1 MAAQLLTDL
10 GEVAQ
15 DTLEF
20 LHVECDAGLSMAWRP
35 RAIFRK
41 IAPDFLNQGT
51 SLPVAISKRVQK
63 VKPSPTLAVT
73 ARYLA
78 LKAEGKDI
86 IGLGAGEPDFDT
98 PTHIADAGVE
108 AIRTGVT
115 RYTAV
120 DGTAELKDAIIAKF
134 KRDNGLT
141 YARNQVLVSSGAKQ
155 TCFNLCA
162 ALLDP
167 GDECL
172 IPAPYW
178 VSYPDMALLADGIP
192 VFIYG
197 GPDQGYKITAAQLA
211 AAITPRSKLFF
222 INSPSNPTGAAYTKA
237 ELQALGDVLAMHP
250 NIIIA
255 SDEMYE
261 HIYWADEPFASFVQ
275 ANPNLYDRTVT
286 INGVSKAYAMTG
298 WRIGYC
304 GGPKDIVTAMATVQ
318 GQSTSNASSISQRAS
333 AVALNGDQRC
343 VTEMN
348 KAFKARHD
356 YVVAALNAIP
366 GVSCLPGAGT
376 FYAFAH
382 VAGAMRTLG
391 LKDDNEFAEYLLLHA
406 GVAVVPGSGFG
417 APDHMRISFACSLQT
432 LQEAV
437 RRIGKALTAVEAKR
451 A

>member
-1 MAAQLLTDL
+1 
-10 GEVAQ
+10 
-15 DTLEF
+15 
-20 LHVECDAGLSMAWRP
+20 
-35 RAIFRK
+35 
-41 IAPDFLNQGT
+41 
-51 SLPVAISKRVQK
+51 LPALSKRVQK

-78 LKAEGKDI
+78 LKAEGRDI

-98 PTHIADAGVE
+98 PEHISNAGIE
-108 AIRTGVT
+108 AIRKGIT

-120 DGTAELKDAIIAKF
+120 DGTPELKDAVIAKF
-134 KRDNGLT
+134 KRDNGLS
-141 YARNQVLVSSGAKQ
+141 YQRNQILISSGAKQ
-155 TCFNLCA
+155 TCFNVCA

-167 GDECL
+167 GDECI

-178 VSYPDMALLADGIP
+178 VSYPDMALLADGVP
-192 VFIYG
+192 VFVNA
-197 GPDQGYKITAAQLA
+197 GPAQGYKITPEQLA
-211 AAITPRSKLFF
+211 AAITPRAKMIF

-237 ELQALGDVLAMHP
+237 ELQALGAVLAQHP
-250 NIIIA
+250 NIVIA

-261 HIYWADEPFASFVQ
+261 HIYWAAEPFTSFVQ
-275 ANPNLYDRTVT
+275 ANPALYDRTVT

-304 GGPKDIVTAMATVQ
+304 GGPKEIVAAMATIQ

-333 AVALNGDQRC
+333 TAALNGDQTC
-343 VTEMN
+343 VAEMN

-356 YVVAALNAIP
+356 FVVAGLNAIP

-382 VAGAMRTLG
+382 VEGAMHALG
-391 LKDDNEFAEYLLLHA
+391 IKDDNDFAEYLLVHA

-417 APDHMRISFACSLQT
+417 APNHMRLSFACSMQT
-432 LQEAV
+432 LEEAV
-437 RRIGKALTAVEAKR
+437 RRIGAAISVAEAKR

>member
-1 MAAQLLTDL
+1 MFA
-10 GEVAQ
+10 
-15 DTLEF
+15 F
-20 LHVECDAGLSMAWRP
+20 SHVEAPRGSAAWRP
-35 RAIFRK
+35 QLIFRTLPGRLQHRNSPL
-41 IAPDFLNQGT
+41 AL
-51 SLPVAISKRVQK
+51 SLSKRVQK

-73 ARYLA
+73 ARA
-78 LKAEGKDI
+78 AKLKAEGKDI

-98 PTHIADAGVE
+98 PLHVADAGVE
-108 AIRTGVT
+108 AIRKGIT

-141 YARNQVLVSSGAKQ
+141 YDRSQILVSSGAKQ

-167 GDECL
+167 GDECV

-178 VSYPDMALLADGIP
+178 VSYPDMVLLADGVP
-192 VFIYG
+192 VSVYAG
-197 GPDQGYKITAAQLA
+197 LEQGYKITPAQLE
-211 AAITPRSKLFF
+211 AAITPRTKLL
-222 INSPSNPTGAAYTKA
+222 IMNSPSNPTGAAYTKA
-237 ELQALGDVLAMHP
+237 ELQALGAVLAKHP
-250 NIIIA
+250 RVVIA

-261 HIYWADEPFASFVQ
+261 HIYWATEPFTSFAQ
-275 ANPNLYDRTVT
+275 ANPQLYGRTIT

-304 GGPKDIVTAMATVQ
+304 GGPKEIVTAMATIQ
-318 GQSTSNASSISQRAS
+318 GQSTSNASSISQRA
-333 AVALNGDQRC
+333 ATVALNADQRC

-348 KAFKARHD
+348 IAFKQRHD
-356 YVVAALNAIP
+356 FVVAGLNAIP
-366 GVSCLPGAGT
+366 GISCSPGAGT

-382 VAGAMRTLG
+382 IEGAMQALG
-391 LKDDNEFAEYLLLHA
+391 IKDDNAFAEYLLVEA

-417 APDHMRISFACSLQT
+417 APGYMRISFSCSMQMLEDA
-432 LQEAV
+432 LG
-437 RRIGKALTAVEAKR
+437 RIGRVLAVAVAKR